1 MITKPSKEIEVFKLI
16 LIYAYGAT
24 KCHHEIIMNQ
34 QSFAEYL
41 DISTRSVIRHFN
53 KAKELGLIEV
63 TSKQHIYNKKKRS
76 TWTANIYDVDI
87 HELNDYIFTKS
98 NYDVLEHIDVE
109 IPTYYKYMTFVKEVS
124 RQKKL
129 DAMTDEER
137 IEYEENESK
146 KQLRRDRKL
155 QRLQEE
161 NKYFLNLLDEVNNP
175 IFPLYYLNDG
185 KKRLVNIICNT
196 RNPENEDTSD
206 RIRVLSKY
214 FGTDD
219 LVEFDTNASIYRLS
233 YILGNKEC
241 PDPNID
247 FYKLIF
253 DKCNFDIPWTIE
265 LRKKF
270 KYLLMPIYMREY
282 SIKYNCLIYNF
293 RKDREFFSNKQEGET
308 YAFYKKLEDDLSM
321 SLFEIFSVIRDT
333 MHEIFH
339 LNKFYKADIFIYESN
354 LHILMLKIFKDM
366 GIKTIDVYDGFYF
379 IRGTMTQELYN
390 KVYKQAAEQLLD
402 LLFAKA

>member
-34 QSFAEYL
+34 YSFADYL
-41 DISTRSVIRHFN
+41 EISPRSVIRHFN

-63 TSKQHIYNKKKRS
+63 TSKQHLYNKKKQS
-76 TWTANIYDVDI
+76 TWTTNVYDVDI
-87 HELNDYIFTKS
+87 YGLNEYIFTKS

-109 IPTYYKYMTFVKEVS
+109 IPTYYKYMTFVREVS
-124 RQKKL
+124 LQKSL
-129 DAMTDEER
+129 EAMTDEER
-137 IEYEENESK
+137 IEYEEKETK
-146 KQLRRDRKL
+146 RQIRRDRKL
-155 QRLQEE
+155 QKLKEE
-161 NKYFLNLLDEVNNP
+161 NKYFLDLLDEVNNP

-185 KKRLVNIICNT
+185 KMRLVNIICST
-196 RNPENEDTSD
+196 RNPDNASTSD
-206 RIRVLSKY
+206 RIRILSKY
-214 FGTDD
+214 FDTSD

-253 DKCNFDIPWTIE
+253 DKCNFDIPWNNE
-265 LRKKF
+265 LRQKF
-270 KYLLMPIYMREY
+270 KYLIMPIYMREC
-282 SIKYNCLIYNF
+282 SIPYRCCVYNA
-293 RKDREFFSNKQEGET
+293 RKNREFFSNKQEGET
-308 YAFYKKLEDDLSM
+308 YAFYKKLEDDLGM

-354 LHILMLKIFKDM
+354 LHILMLKIFKNM

-402 LLFAKA
+402 LLFAKT